1 MASDLSKLIQDSL
14 TITLAGLLAKDAKI
28 LKVTKAHPF
37 DIEDTQLLQVESTFD
52 FSNFSS
58 KFSYLVPAK
67 SASLIFN
74 TMMGSPITDL
84 SEEIDDDAEDAINEF
99 VSNACGGLT
108 TTINAAEF
116 QDVGQTKFN
125 ISHKEILN
133 GNDIKNLETTFRFEI
148 DLEDHELILYI
159 NFDEAILDHITE
171 IASSE
176 ITVHQERKIQEEE
189 PEKVEEIST
198 QDNNDINEEKTPEE
212 EEEIPKDIDPKTK
225 KLKLL
230 VMIIGGVLSFVILSF
245 FILLFMGVFD
255 DETPKKELL
264 DINTTKKATKK
275 VEVIQYPTLKKVDFK
290 TSDINKERINKK
302 LEQLTKYQVLNKEEL
317 EAQKLAEKNRLFELE
332 REKELLEFSKK
343 NHEEPV
349 FIKEKELTKI
359 EVDKKTQF
367 KEETFS
373 KETPKE
379 ILKDKKTIIVETTN
393 TDSSKIF
400 YAVTNSLKYSLFKTL
415 VQETKTAQARISICN
430 DTSGETTIYI
440 GPFESKELRTKMIE
454 LTESN
459 NIAIT
464 AEDITE
470 KDFNLRCNLE

>member
-28 LKVTKAHPF
+28 LKITKAHPF

-159 NFDEAILDHITE
+159 NFDEIILEHITE

-176 ITVHQERKIQEEE
+176 ITVHQERKIQEE
-189 PEKVEEIST
+189 PEKVEENST
-198 QDNNDINEEKTPEE
+198 QDNNDTNEEKTPEVE
-212 EEEIPKDIDPKTK
+212 EEETPKDIDPKTK

-230 VMIIGGVLSFVILSF
+230 VMIIGGVLSFIILSF

-255 DETPKKELL
+255 NEPPKEVPV
-264 DINTTKKATKK
+264 DINTTKKETKK
-275 VEVIQYPTLKKVDFK
+275 VEIIQYTTLKKVDFK
-290 TSDINKERINKK
+290 PSDIKKERINKK
-302 LEQLTKYQVLNKEEL
+302 LEQLTKYQVLNNEEL

-349 FIKEKELTKI
+349 FIKEKELAKI
-359 EVDKKTQF
+359 EVDKKTKF

-373 KETPKE
+373 EKSPKDNTPR
-379 ILKDKKTIIVETTN
+379 KTEPVN
-393 TDSSKIF
+393 SDSFKIF

-415 VQETKTAQARISICN
+415 VQDTKTTQARISICN
-430 DTSGETTIYI
+430 NTSGETTIYI
-440 GPFESKELRTKMIE
+440 GPFESKELRAKMIE
-454 LTESN
+454 LTQAN
-459 NIAIT
+459 KIAIT

>member
-14 TITLAGLLAKDAKI
+14 TTTLAGLLAKDAKI
-28 LKVTKAHPF
+28 LKITKAHPF

-84 SEEIDDDAEDAINEF
+84 AEEIDDDAEDAINEF

-148 DLEDHELILYI
+148 DLEDNELIIYI
-159 NFDEAILDHITE
+159 NFDEAILEHITE

-176 ITVHQERKIQEEE
+176 ITVHQERKVQEEE
-189 PEKVEEIST
+189 PEKIEENST
-198 QDNNDINEEKTPEE
+198 QVNNDTNEENTPEE
-212 EEEIPKDIDPKTK
+212 EKVAEYIDPKTK

-230 VMIIGGVLSFVILSF
+230 VMIIGGVLSLIILVF
-245 FILLFMGVFD
+245 IILLFMGVFD
-255 DETPKKELL
+255 KEMPKEEPL
-264 DINTTKKATKK
+264 DINITKQATKK
-275 VEVIQYPTLKKVDFK
+275 VEVIQYKTLKKVDFK
-290 TSDINKERINKK
+290 PSDINKERINNK

-349 FIKEKELTKI
+349 FIKEKVLTKI

-373 KETPKE
+373 KDTPKE
-379 ILKDKKTIIVETTN
+379 NKTIKIKPVT
-393 TDSSKIF
+393 TDSPKIF
-400 YAVTNSLKYSLFKTL
+400 YAVTNSLKYNLFKTL
-415 VQETKTAQARISICN
+415 VQETKTTQARISICN
-430 DTSGETTIYI
+430 NTSGETTIYI

-454 LTESN
+454 LTQAN
-459 NIAIT
+459 NIAIA

-470 KDFNLRCNLE
+470 RDFNLRCNLE